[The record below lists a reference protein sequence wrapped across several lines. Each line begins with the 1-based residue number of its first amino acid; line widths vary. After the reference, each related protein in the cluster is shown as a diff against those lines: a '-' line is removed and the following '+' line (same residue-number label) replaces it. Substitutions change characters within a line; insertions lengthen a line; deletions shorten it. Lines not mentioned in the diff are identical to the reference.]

1 MTFALP
7 INMIRGILL
16 GQGRENGGQNATN
29 SMRVQGKL
37 LLGVYLVVVGD
48 SGQTVIIREPF
59 FILSDSAGLGLNF
72 QKAIEGMAN

>member
-16 GQGRENGGQNATN
+16 GQGDQNAKN

-37 LLGVYLVVVGD
+37 LLGVYLVVVVGD

>member
-16 GQGRENGGQNATN
+16 GQGGENGGQNGSS

-37 LLGVYLVVVGD
+37 LLGVYLVVDGD
-48 SGQTVIIREPF
+48 SGETVLIPELF
-59 FILSDSAGLGLNF
+59 FNLSDSAGLGLNF